1 MSAWLFCVMK
11 NWKKHTIIGVFV
23 LILLLVST
31 SAIAKARK
39 LGNKLFM
46 RNDIWIGAAEE
57 AWQKLG
63 SVQRDS
69 VEQILRAFRE
79 YGDGDYRKLVYIL
92 ATAWHESKLKPVRE
106 RRAGSSQTWLRQL
119 QDRYWPSGYYG
130 RGFVQLTWKSNYQKM
145 SSFLG
150 IDLVGSPDL
159 ALEPRYAADILV
171 YGMINGEFTRR
182 ALSRYINLVQTDYYN
197 ARRVVNGTDR
207 AGLIRD
213 YAVLL
218 QAQIRKAV

>member
-1 MSAWLFCVMK
+1 MK

-31 SAIAKARK
+31 SAIAKARQ
-39 LGNKLFM
+39 LDNKLFM

-63 SVQRDS
+63 SVQQDS

-145 SSFLG
+145 SGFLG

-171 YGMINGEFTRR
+171 YGMINGEFTHR

>member
-1 MSAWLFCVMK
+1 ME
-11 NWKKHTIIGVFV
+11 NWKKYTIIGVFV

-31 SAIAKARK
+31 TAVAKARQ
-39 LGNKLFM
+39 LDNKLFM
-46 RNDIWIGAAEE
+46 RKDIWIDAAEK
-57 AWQKLG
+57 AWQKLD

-130 RGFVQLTWKSNYQKM
+130 RGFVQLTWESNYKKM
-145 SSFLG
+145 SEFLG
-150 IDLVGSPDL
+150 VDLVGNPDL

-171 YGMINGEFTRR
+171 YGMMNGEFTRR
-182 ALSRYINLVQTDYYN
+182 ALSRYINMVQTDYYN

-207 AGLIRD
+207 ASLIKD

-218 QAQIRKAV
+218 QTEIRKVV

>member
-1 MSAWLFCVMK
+1 ME
-11 NWKKHTIIGVFV
+11 NWKKYTIIGVFV

-31 SAIAKARK
+31 TAVAKARQ
-39 LGNKLFM
+39 LDNKLFM
-46 RNDIWIGAAEE
+46 RKDIWINAAED
-57 AWQKLG
+57 AWQKLD

-119 QDRYWPSGYYG
+119 QDRYWSSGYYG
-130 RGFVQLTWKSNYQKM
+130 RGFVQLTWESNYKKM
-145 SSFLG
+145 SEFLG
-150 IDLVGSPDL
+150 VDLVGNPDL

-171 YGMINGEFTRR
+171 YGMMNGEFTRR
-182 ALSRYINLVQTDYYN
+182 ALSRYINMVQTDYYN

-207 AGLIRD
+207 ASLIKD

-218 QAQIRKAV
+218 QTEIRKVV

>member
-1 MSAWLFCVMK
+1 M
-11 NWKKHTIIGVFV
+11 
-23 LILLLVST
+23 
-31 SAIAKARK
+31 RK
-39 LGNKLFM
+39 
-46 RNDIWIGAAEE
+46 DIWINAAEE
-57 AWQKLG
+57 AWQKLDG
-63 SVQRDS
+63 VQRDS

-119 QDRYWPSGYYG
+119 QDRYWSSGYYG
-130 RGFVQLTWKSNYQKM
+130 RGFVQLTWESNYKKM
-145 SSFLG
+145 SEFLG
-150 IDLVGSPDL
+150 VDLVGNPDL

-171 YGMINGEFTRR
+171 YGMMNGEFTRR
-182 ALSRYINLVQTDYYN
+182 ALSRYINMVQTDYYN

-207 AGLIRD
+207 ASLIKD

-218 QAQIRKAV
+218 QTQIRKVV

>member
-1 MSAWLFCVMK
+1 ME
-11 NWKKHTIIGVFV
+11 NWKKYTIIGVFV

-31 SAIAKARK
+31 TAVAKARQ
-39 LGNKLFM
+39 LDNKLFM
-46 RNDIWIGAAEE
+46 RKDIWIDAAEK
-57 AWQKLG
+57 AWQNLDG
-63 SVQRDS
+63 VQRDS

-119 QDRYWPSGYYG
+119 QDRYWSSGYYG
-130 RGFVQLTWKSNYQKM
+130 RGFVQLTWESNYKKM
-145 SSFLG
+145 SEFLG
-150 IDLVGSPDL
+150 VDLVGNPDL

-171 YGMINGEFTRR
+171 YGMMNGEFTRR

-207 AGLIRD
+207 ADLIRD

-218 QAQIRKAV
+218 QTQIRKAV

>member
-1 MSAWLFCVMK
+1 MEARLLWVMK

-31 SAIAKARK
+31 SAIAKARQ
-39 LGNKLFM
+39 LDNKLFM

-63 SVQRDS
+63 SVQQDS

-145 SSFLG
+145 SGFLG

>member
-1 MSAWLFCVMK
+1 MK
-11 NWKKHTIIGVFV
+11 NWKKYTIIGVFV

-31 SAIAKARK
+31 TAVAKARQ
-39 LGNKLFM
+39 LDNKLFM
-46 RNDIWIGAAEE
+46 RKDIWINAAED
-57 AWQKLG
+57 AWQKLDN
-63 SVQRDS
+63 VQRDS

-119 QDRYWPSGYYG
+119 QDRYWSSGYYG
-130 RGFVQLTWKSNYQKM
+130 RGFVQLTWESNYKKM
-145 SSFLG
+145 SEFLG
-150 IDLVGSPDL
+150 VDLVGNPDL

-171 YGMINGEFTRR
+171 YGMMNGEFTRR
-182 ALSRYINLVQTDYYN
+182 SLSRYINIVQTDYYN

-207 AGLIRD
+207 ASLIKD

-218 QAQIRKAV
+218 QTEIRKVV

>member
-1 MSAWLFCVMK
+1 MK

-31 SAIAKARK
+31 SAIAKARQ

-145 SSFLG
+145 SGFLG

>member
-1 MSAWLFCVMK
+1 MAARLPCVMK

-31 SAIAKARK
+31 SAIAKARQ
-39 LGNKLFM
+39 LDNKLFM
-46 RNDIWIGAAEE
+46 RNDIWIGAAEA

-63 SVQRDS
+63 SAQRDS

-92 ATAWHESKLKPVRE
+92 ATAWHESKLRPVRE

-145 SSFLG
+145 SNFLG

-171 YGMINGEFTRR
+171 YGMMNGEFTSR
-182 ALSRYINLVQTDYYN
+182 ALGRYINLVQTDYYN
-197 ARRVVNGTDR
+197 ARRAVNGTDR
-207 AGLIRD
+207 ADLIRD

>member
-1 MSAWLFCVMK
+1 MEARLLWVMK

-31 SAIAKARK
+31 SAIAKARQ
-39 LGNKLFM
+39 LDNKLFM
-46 RNDIWIGAAEE
+46 RNDIWIDAAEA

-63 SVQRDS
+63 SAQRDS

-106 RRAGSSQTWLRQL
+106 RRAGSSQTWLLQL
-119 QDRYWPSGYYG
+119 QDRYWASGYYG
-130 RGFVQLTWKSNYQKM
+130 RGFVQLTWEGNYAKM
-145 SSFLG
+145 GGFLG
-150 IDLVGSPDL
+150 IDLLGNPDL
-159 ALEPRYAADILV
+159 ALQPQYAADIIV
-171 YGMINGEFTRR
+171 YGMMHGEFTRR
-182 ALSRYINLVQTDYYN
+182 SLSRYINLVETDFYN
-197 ARRVVNGTDR
+197 ARRTVNGTDR
-207 AGLIRD
+207 AGLIHD

-218 QAQIRKAV
+218 QNQIRKVV

>member
-1 MSAWLFCVMK
+1 MK

-31 SAIAKARK
+31 SAIAKARQLDK
-39 LGNKLFM
+39 KLFM

-92 ATAWHESKLKPVRE
+92 STAWHESKLKPVRE

-145 SSFLG
+145 SGFLG

>member
-1 MSAWLFCVMK
+1 MAVWLFSLMK
-11 NWKKHTIIGVFV
+11 NWKKYTIIGVFV

-31 SAIAKARK
+31 TAVAKARQ
-39 LGNKLFM
+39 LDNKLFM
-46 RNDIWIGAAEE
+46 RKDIWINAAED
-57 AWQKLG
+57 AWQKLDN
-63 SVQRDS
+63 VQRDS

-119 QDRYWPSGYYG
+119 QDRYWSSGYYG
-130 RGFVQLTWKSNYQKM
+130 RGFVQLTWESNYKKM
-145 SSFLG
+145 SEFLG
-150 IDLVGSPDL
+150 VDLVGNPDL

-171 YGMINGEFTRR
+171 YGMMNGEFTRR
-182 ALSRYINLVQTDYYN
+182 SLSRYINIVQTDYYN

-207 AGLIRD
+207 ASLIKD

-218 QAQIRKAV
+218 QTEIRKVV

>member
-1 MSAWLFCVMK
+1 ME
-11 NWKKHTIIGVFV
+11 NWKKYTIIGVFV
-23 LILLLVST
+23 FALLLVST
-31 SAIAKARK
+31 TAIAKSRQ
-39 LGNKLFM
+39 LDNKLFM
-46 RNDIWIGAAEE
+46 RKDIWIDAAEE
-57 AWQKLG
+57 AWQKLD

-119 QDRYWPSGYYG
+119 QDRYWSSGYYG
-130 RGFVQLTWKSNYQKM
+130 RGFVQLTWESNYKKM
-145 SSFLG
+145 SEFLG
-150 IDLVGSPDL
+150 VDLVGNPDL

-171 YGMINGEFTRR
+171 YGMMNGEFTRR

-207 AGLIRD
+207 ADLIRD

-218 QAQIRKAV
+218 QTQIRKAV

>member
-1 MSAWLFCVMK
+1 MK

-31 SAIAKARK
+31 SAIAKARQ
-39 LGNKLFM
+39 LSNKLFM
-46 RNDIWIGAAEE
+46 QKEIWINASEE

-63 SVQRDS
+63 SAQRDS

-145 SSFLG
+145 SNFLG

-159 ALEPRYAADILV
+159 ALEPRYAAEILV
-171 YGMINGEFTRR
+171 YGMMNGEFTRR

-207 AGLIRD
+207 ADLIRD